1 MIYTFQSI
9 YVNIQTYTNVLSF
22 FLFYLSFIII
32 LPLLL
37 MLGATCTCYGLFQL
51 SESWG
56 LNVLAMDYSSCRSL
70 ICHHI
75 LQHLSVSMLEICF
88 TKYWLYYAS
97 CFIIECEIERHGFW
111 FYLGGYVVPGDH
123 STLCHCAFTVAIIYC
138 RHILFRPLRF
148 IAPIKKKM
156 GFQSFDCEHTWWH
169 LTFCLCVCTLSGTL
183 WNIHSNTTTSYKK
196 VHISRIFNLGKE
208 K

>member
-1 MIYTFQSI
+1 MIYTFQFI

-22 FLFYLSFIII
+22 FLFYLCFIII

-37 MLGATCTCYGLFQL
+37 MLRATCTGYGLFQL

-75 LQHLSVSMLEICF
+75 LQHLPVSILEICF

-97 CFIIECEIERHGFW
+97 CFIIECEIERHSFW

-123 STLCHCAFTVAIIYC
+123 FAIA
-138 RHILFRPLRF
+138 HSQWQLF
-148 IAPIKKKM
+148 IAGISCLGPYVLLLLLKKKM

-196 VHISRIFNLGKE
+196 VHISRMFNLGKE
-208 K
+208 R